1 MRKCCVYNYCVTY
14 LFHSTHTYM
23 QIPLNSADLV
33 GDKNVAFDFSVAC
46 LLGHPV
52 YFDYRD
58 FLTFTSDFSFHI
70 LMWKGFEK
78 CC

>member
-1 MRKCCVYNYCVTY
+1 
-14 LFHSTHTYM
+14 M
-23 QIPLNSADLV
+23 QIPLNLADLV

-58 FLTFTSDFSFHI
+58 FLSFTSDFSFHI
-70 LMWKGFEK
+70 FVERFWEMLLT
-78 CC
+78 